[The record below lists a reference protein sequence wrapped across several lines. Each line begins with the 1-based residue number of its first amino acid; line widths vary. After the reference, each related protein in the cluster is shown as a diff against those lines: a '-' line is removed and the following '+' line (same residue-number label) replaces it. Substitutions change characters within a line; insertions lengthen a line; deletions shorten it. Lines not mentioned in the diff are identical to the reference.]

1 MKPGVP
7 AFLPS
12 LTPPAD
18 RDRLAG
24 AFEKVTSRLPNR
36 EELKILSGALDR
48 ERLRYRTAQSDAEQL
63 LAVGESIR
71 NPALPAAEHAAWT
84 NVCGL
89 LLNLS
94 EAVTRR

>member
-1 MKPGVP
+1 MIV
-7 AFLPS
+7 
-12 LTPPAD
+12 
-18 RDRLAG
+18 
-24 AFEKVTSRLPNR
+24 
-36 EELKILSGALDR
+36 KILGGALDR